1 MASPHHEAVP
11 SPQAHSGAVPAPRIV
26 AWEITTRCDLA
37 CRHCRASATAEP
49 DPRELSPEAALGVV
63 EQLAEAGT
71 KLLILSGGDPLL
83 RPDWPA
89 IAARASALGIRV
101 TMAPNGI
108 HVDADVAANMR
119 DCGIERAAISLD
131 FPTAALHDDFRG
143 VPGAFDA
150 AVRALKLLRD
160 AGIECQVNSTLTE
173 LNVDYLDALVDL
185 ALDLGAAA
193 FHPFLLVETGRGEE
207 LAPQRLTPE
216 RCEEMMRRLRER
228 QVALHGKLAIKPTDM
243 PHYCRVAAQDW
254 RRELANGT
262 EPSLGLRPLRP
273 PKGNSMAREGGSLGE
288 VGSAATAQDVAQP
301 PSAVS
306 GQRLDT
312 MTRGCLAGRGFCFI
326 SSRGEV
332 NPCGYLPLA
341 AGSVRVSRLAQIWRD
356 SAVLRALRDDQML
369 KGKCALCEF
378 RRVCGGCRARA
389 FAQTGDFM
397 APEPLCVYTPRGAE
411 REGDDEAAPRAE

>member
-1 MASPHHEAVP
+1 VSAHHQQDP
-11 SPQAHSGAVPAPRIV
+11 PDSAPRIV

-89 IAARASALGIRV
+89 IAARARDFGLRV

-108 HVDADVAANMR
+108 HVDAAAAAHMR

-131 FPTAALHDDFRG
+131 FPTAALHDEFRG

-150 AVRALKLLRD
+150 ALRALNLLRD
-160 AGIECQVNSTLTE
+160 AGVECQVNATLTA
-173 LNVDYLDALVDL
+173 LNVDYLDALIDL
-185 ALDLGAAA
+185 AQNLGAAA

-216 RCEEMMRRLRER
+216 QCEEMMRRLRER
-228 QVALHGKLAIKPTDM
+228 QVALDRRLAIKPTDM
-243 PHYCRVAAQDW
+243 PHYCRVAAQG
-254 RRELANGT
+254 R
-262 EPSLGLRPLRP
+262 PSER
-273 PKGNSMAREGGSLGE
+273 SH
-288 VGSAATAQDVAQP
+288 VAQP
-301 PSAVS
+301 PAAVS
-306 GQRLDT
+306 GQRLDSI
-312 MTRGCLAGRGFCFI
+312 TRGCLAGRGFCFI

-356 SAVLRALRDDQML
+356 SAVLRALRDDRML
-369 KGKCALCEF
+369 KGKCGVCGF
-378 RRVCGGCRARA
+378 RHVCGGCRARA

-397 APEPLCVYTPRGAE
+397 APEPLCAYAPRGAE
-411 REGDDEAAPRAE
+411 GEGSGEAGALAQ